1 MRPYASICAGWV
13 ENLGTTESSLL
24 SFRSKNE
31 KWIYMEYICIYYIYI
46 IYLHNIWKVVFLWKE
61 KRILSFLCFSQR
73 TMIPESVCIHIYM
86 KNSKG
91 KKGMKKSSLTWFSAV
106 VVAKSWIWISGSVS
120 VSRVLSIDRHSILL
134 PMGINMRLNRSC
146 FSSLRLSFFVQHM
159 FLFSFLFSVS
169 IVLYFLS

>member
-1 MRPYASICAGWV
+1 MRPSALA
-13 ENLGTTESSLL
+13 ESKILVQPRVACCPSV
-24 SFRSKNE
+24 RSRRN
-31 KWIYMEYICIYYIYI
+31 EYIWNIYVYIK
-46 IYLHNIWKVVFLWKE
+46 YLHNIWKVVFLWKE

-73 TMIPESVCIHIYM
+73 TTIPESVCIHIYM